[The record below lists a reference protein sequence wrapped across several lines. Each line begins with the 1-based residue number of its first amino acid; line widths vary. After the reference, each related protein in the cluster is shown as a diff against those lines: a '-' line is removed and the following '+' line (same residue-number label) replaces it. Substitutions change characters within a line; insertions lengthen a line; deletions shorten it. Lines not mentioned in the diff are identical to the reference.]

1 VSKYNN
7 LIEEIVD
14 DGTKMFFYLTYSDA
28 YFSNGDYN
36 KALNYCNKAKQ
47 QAEKLHLEQELN
59 HIHHKEKTIKTLLQK
74 S

>member
-1 VSKYNN
+1 MSKYNN
-7 LIEEIVD
+7 LIEEIAD

-28 YFSNGDYN
+28 YLSNEDYN

-59 HIHHKEKTIKTLLQK
+59 HIHHKENTIKALLQK